1 MLGATALLLGACQSG
16 AMPDASPQAAADAI
30 APILATPD
38 AVDAQ
43 SFAKPLEAR
52 VSHVAL
58 DLGVDFA
65 ARQLVGTAT
74 LDVQA
79 KPGVSTI
86 ILDDRGLEIQSIA
99 DPDGKPLPYKVGAA
113 VPDKGA
119 PLEVT
124 MGAARKLVIKYAS
137 AKDASALQ
145 WMTPE
150 QTSGKKQP
158 FLFSQGES
166 TNNRTWIPTQ
176 DSPGIRQSWEAKIH
190 VDKPLTAVMSAP
202 KAGEAVDDGNRRTFS
217 YKMEHPV
224 APYLIAIAV
233 GDLAFRDLGPR
244 TGVWSEPSM
253 LDAAAHELED
263 TEKMVTAA
271 ETLYGPYRWGRYDV
285 IVLPPSFPIGG
296 MENPN
301 LTFLTPT
308 FLAGDKSLV
317 SLVAH
322 ELAHS
327 WSGNLA
333 TNATWGDLWLNEGLT
348 TYAEGRIVESLY
360 GPKAAAEHDALS
372 IDELNK
378 AIEEKGGPS
387 NPDDV
392 SSNVAYEKGAAFG
405 RMLEKNVGREAF
417 DAYMRGWFDRHA
429 FQPVTSSLF
438 VADLRKYLVKGDPA
452 LEAKLM
458 LDKWVY
464 GPGIPVNAIPA
475 DPAAFADANRASD
488 AFAGGAAPDA
498 SAWAGFNSDERLRF
512 LNRLPRK
519 LPKERLDALEQAL
532 KLNETRN
539 NEVLF
544 AWLDLATRNRYDPA
558 VPALETFLTSLG
570 RGKFV
575 KPLYTTLYADP
586 QWGRP
591 IAQRVFAKA
600 QRFYHPLVGNAV
612 AKIMSGKA

>member
-1 MLGATALLLGACQSG
+1 
-16 AMPDASPQAAADAI
+16 
-30 APILATPD
+30 
-38 AVDAQ
+38 
-43 SFAKPLEAR
+43 
-52 VSHVAL
+52 
-58 DLGVDFA
+58 
-65 ARQLVGTAT
+65 
-74 LDVQA
+74 
-79 KPGVSTI
+79 
-86 ILDDRGLEIQSIA
+86 
-99 DPDGKPLPYKVGAA
+99 
-113 VPDKGA
+113 
-119 PLEVT
+119 
-124 MGAARKLVIKYAS
+124 MGAARKLVINYAS

-150 QTSGKKQP
+150 QTAGKKHP

-166 TNNRTWIPTQ
+166 TNNRSWIPTQ
-176 DSPGIRQSWEAKIH
+176 DSPGIRQSWEARIH
-190 VDKPLTAVMSAP
+190 VDRPLTAVMSAP
-202 KAGEAVDDGNRRTFS
+202 RVGEPVDEGNRRTFS

-348 TYAEGRIVESLY
+348 TYAEGRIVEALY
-360 GPKAAAEHDALS
+360 GPKAAIEHSALS
-372 IDELNK
+372 IDDLNT
-378 AIEEKGGPS
+378 AIEEKGGPNNPDTS
-387 NPDDV
+387 LYLDLKGRNPDDV

-405 RMLEKNVGREAF
+405 RMLEKNVGREAL
-417 DAYMRGWFDRHA
+417 DTYMRGWFDRHA

-438 VADLRKYLVKGDPA
+438 VADLRKYLVKGDAA
-452 LEAKLM
+452 LEARLM
-458 LDKWVY
+458 IDKWVY
-464 GPGIPVNAIPA
+464 GPGIPANAIPA
-475 DPAAFADANRASD
+475 DPTAFADANRASD
-488 AFAGGAAPDA
+488 AFAGGAAPDVA
-498 SAWAGFNSDERLRF
+498 AWGGFNSDERLRF
-512 LNRLPRK
+512 LNRLPRQ

-575 KPLYTTLYADP
+575 KPLYKTLYADP
-586 QWGRP
+586 AWGRP
-591 IAQRVFAKA
+591 IAQRIFARA
-600 QRFYHPLVGNAV
+600 QPFYHPLVGNAV
-612 AKIMSGKA
+612 AKIMSGTG

>member
-1 MLGATALLLGACQSG
+1 M
-16 AMPDASPQAAADAI
+16 
-30 APILATPD
+30 
-38 AVDAQ
+38 
-43 SFAKPLEAR
+43 
-52 VSHVAL
+52 
-58 DLGVDFA
+58 
-65 ARQLVGTAT
+65 
-74 LDVQA
+74 
-79 KPGVSTI
+79 
-86 ILDDRGLEIQSIA
+86 
-99 DPDGKPLPYKVGAA
+99 
-113 VPDKGA
+113 
-119 PLEVT
+119 
-124 MGAARKLVIKYAS
+124 
-137 AKDASALQ
+137 
-145 WMTPE
+145 
-150 QTSGKKQP
+150 
-158 FLFSQGES
+158 
-166 TNNRTWIPTQ
+166 
-176 DSPGIRQSWEAKIH
+176 
-190 VDKPLTAVMSAP
+190 
-202 KAGEAVDDGNRRTFS
+202 
-217 YKMEHPV
+217 
-224 APYLIAIAV
+224 
-233 GDLAFRDLGPR
+233 
-244 TGVWSEPSM
+244 
-253 LDAAAHELED
+253 
-263 TEKMVTAA
+263 
-271 ETLYGPYRWGRYDV
+271 
-285 IVLPPSFPIGG
+285 
-296 MENPN
+296 
-301 LTFLTPT
+301 
-308 FLAGDKSLV
+308 
-317 SLVAH
+317 
-322 ELAHS
+322 
-327 WSGNLA
+327 
-333 TNATWGDLWLNEGLT
+333 
-348 TYAEGRIVESLY
+348 
-360 GPKAAAEHDALS
+360 
-372 IDELNK
+372 
-378 AIEEKGGPS
+378 
-387 NPDDV
+387 

-519 LPKERLDALEQAL
+519 LAKERLDALEQAL

-558 VPALETFLTSLG
+558 VPALESFLTSLG

-612 AKIMSGKA
+612 AKIMSGKV